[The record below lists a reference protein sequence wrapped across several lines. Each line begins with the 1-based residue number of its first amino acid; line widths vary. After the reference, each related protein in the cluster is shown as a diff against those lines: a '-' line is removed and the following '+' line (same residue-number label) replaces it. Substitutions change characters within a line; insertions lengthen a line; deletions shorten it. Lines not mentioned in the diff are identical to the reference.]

1 MISLF
6 KIDLLV
12 LQNELLNCLKGLFF
26 YKKAFSFLHKNGNKY
41 APLAPPPLSKLIA
54 SAEKKTTDTTF
65 VESVQ
70 DSFYLLFLTNCSRTN
85 NLAVLCYLK
94 MMLIQKTGKLFFDTL
109 RLSFVKI
116 SAT

>member
-12 LQNELLNCLKGLFF
+12 LQNELLNCLKELFF

-41 APLAPPPLSKLIA
+41 APLAPPPPLSKLIA

-85 NLAVLCYLK
+85 NLAVLRYLK
-94 MMLIQKTGKLFFDTL
+94 KMLIQKN
-109 RLSFVKI
+109 S
-116 SAT
+116 